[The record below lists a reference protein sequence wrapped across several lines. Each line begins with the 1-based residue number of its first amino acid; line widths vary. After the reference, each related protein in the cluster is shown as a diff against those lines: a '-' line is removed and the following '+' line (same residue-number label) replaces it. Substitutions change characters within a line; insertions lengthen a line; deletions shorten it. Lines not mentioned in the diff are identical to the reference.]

1 MSAPVTFIGE
11 YTPPEPVLRLLE
23 CIHTSSSRNSWI
35 SCKPVGCVGAISKTV
50 YHLNFLD
57 VLHMYEPTK

>member
-57 VLHMYEPTK
+57 VLQINV